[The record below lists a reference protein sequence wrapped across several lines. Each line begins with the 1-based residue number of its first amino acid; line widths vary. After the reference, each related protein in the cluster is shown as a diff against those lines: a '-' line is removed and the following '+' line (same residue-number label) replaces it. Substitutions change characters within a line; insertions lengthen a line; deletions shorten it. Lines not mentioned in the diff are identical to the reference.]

1 MDKYEIADKLEKSI
15 LDRVNELLVSLPNYI
30 TIENEDTF
38 VSVCDKIEKIT
49 VDAFDEAKSLGC
61 RDIFSGWRR
70 ILTPWWKNSYNKFE
84 YAYGEGFTWK
94 QFLDYIIESNCDK
107 VEVSKEQ
114 NLPTISFSNED
125 GDIKFNV
132 FYIELSTED

>member
-30 TIENEDTF
+30 TIENEDIF
-38 VSVCDKIEKIT
+38 VSACEKIEKIT
-49 VDAFDEAKSLGC
+49 VDAFYEAKSLGC

-70 ILTPWWKNSYNKFE
+70 ILTPWRKNSYNKFE
-84 YAYGEGFTWK
+84 YAYSEWFTLK

-114 NLPTISFSNED
+114 NLPTLSFSNED
-125 GDIKFNV
+125 GDTKFNI

>member
-15 LDRVNELLVSLPNYI
+15 LDRVNELLATLPNYI
-30 TIENEDTF
+30 TIENEDAF

-49 VDAFDEAKSLGC
+49 VDAFDEAKALGC
-61 RDIFSGWRR
+61 WYIFSGWRR
-70 ILTPWWKNSYNKFE
+70 ILTPLWKNSYNKFE

-94 QFLDYIIESNCDK
+94 QFLDYIIECNCDK
-107 VEVSKEQ
+107 VEVSNEQ
-114 NLPTISFSNED
+114 NTPVIFFSDKYN
-125 GDIKFNV
+125 DIQ

>member
-15 LDRVNELLVSLPNYI
+15 LDRVNELLATLPNYI

-49 VDAFDEAKSLGC
+49 VDAFDEAKALGC

-70 ILTPWWKNSYNKFE
+70 ILTPWWKNSYNKWE

-94 QFLDYIIESNCDK
+94 QFLDYIIECGCDK
-107 VEVSKEQ
+107 VEVSNEQ
-114 NLPTISFSNED
+114 NLPAISFYKKDSDVQLN
-125 GDIKFNV
+125 I